1 MLGAAPREEL
11 LERFGHLLGGQ
22 PFLPPA
28 APRAVQPRAQQRTVQ
43 RAPAVMVRAEGGGR
57 HCGGKR
63 DSRKTDLGGMR
74 IRFSLN
80 SLIDRCGDE
89 RTQGPICWSWW
100 VLVAKQNDTYYI

>member
-43 RAPAVMVRAEGGGR
+43 RAPAVMVRAEGGG
-57 HCGGKR
+57 
-63 DSRKTDLGGMR
+63 D
-74 IRFSLN
+74 IVA
-80 SLIDRCGDE
+80 E
-89 RTQGPICWSWW
+89 RGTPE
-100 VLVAKQNDTYYI
+100 KQILEA